1 MLHSLSKR
9 IAFLVCEKTDLLPL
23 EIYVYGF
30 ELIISSIIETGALLL
45 VGFLI
50 GKFVETI
57 LFLVSFS
64 SIRFFSGG
72 YHANSYLKCF
82 AVTLVNYFLVLFLY
96 NNLIDFSVNII
107 LVFSLVTFI
116 LSLIL
121 FIKVCPVKS
130 KGKTI
135 LNYKMQKRLSV
146 IALCINMALVM
157 VLFYILKNSI
167 LIIVLPTILMV
178 DTLIIIEKIKQG
190 VVKDEKENEW
200 GIKENV
206 WVCSENCLQYGIF
219 KFMRSTQ
226 RTRKT

>member
-9 IAFLVCEKTDLLPL
+9 IAFFVCEKTDLLPL

-30 ELIISSIIETGALLL
+30 ELIISSIIETSALLL

-50 GKFVETI
+50 GKIIETM
-57 LFLVSFS
+57 LFLFSFS

-157 VLFYILKNSI
+157 VLLYILKNSI

-190 VVKDEKENEW
+190 VVKNEKENE
-200 GIKENV
+200 
-206 WVCSENCLQYGIF
+206 
-219 KFMRSTQ
+219 
-226 RTRKT
+226 

>member
-9 IAFLVCEKTDLLPL
+9 IAFFVCEKTDLLPL
-23 EIYVYGF
+23 DIYVYGF
-30 ELIISSIIETGALLL
+30 ELIISSIIETSALLL

-50 GKFVETI
+50 GKIIETM
-57 LFLVSFS
+57 LFLFSFS

-167 LIIVLPTILMV
+167 LIIVLSTILMV
-178 DTLIIIEKIKQG
+178 DTLIIVEKIKQG
-190 VVKDEKENEW
+190 VVKNGKEN
-200 GIKENV
+200 
-206 WVCSENCLQYGIF
+206 
-219 KFMRSTQ
+219 
-226 RTRKT
+226 

>member
-9 IAFLVCEKTDLLPL
+9 IAFFVCEKTDLLPL

-30 ELIISSIIETGALLL
+30 ELIISSIIETSALLL

-50 GKFVETI
+50 GKIIETM
-57 LFLVSFS
+57 LFLFSFS

-190 VVKDEKENEW
+190 VVKNEKGNE
-200 GIKENV
+200 
-206 WVCSENCLQYGIF
+206 
-219 KFMRSTQ
+219 
-226 RTRKT
+226 

>member
-1 MLHSLSKR
+1 MLHILSKR

-30 ELIISSIIETGALLL
+30 ELIISSIIETSALLL

-50 GKFVETI
+50 GKIIETM
-57 LFLVSFS
+57 LFLFSFS

-72 YHANSYLKCF
+72 YHENSYLKCF

-190 VVKDEKENEW
+190 VVKNEKENE
-200 GIKENV
+200 
-206 WVCSENCLQYGIF
+206 
-219 KFMRSTQ
+219 
-226 RTRKT
+226 

>member
-9 IAFLVCEKTDLLPL
+9 IAFFVCEKTDLLPL

-30 ELIISSIIETGALLL
+30 ELIISSIIETSALLL

-50 GKFVETI
+50 GKIIETM
-57 LFLVSFS
+57 LFLFSFS

-167 LIIVLPTILMV
+167 LIKEKQNELFFAGGIDYDCIMKSTSVFYYRTKRYYRHYFFG
-178 DTLIIIEKIKQG
+178 IIYQSKYI
-190 VVKDEKENEW
+190 
-200 GIKENV
+200 
-206 WVCSENCLQYGIF
+206 
-219 KFMRSTQ
+219 
-226 RTRKT
+226 

>member
-1 MLHSLSKR
+1 MLRSLSKR

-30 ELIISSIIETGALLL
+30 ELIISSIIETSALLL

-50 GKFVETI
+50 GKIIETM
-57 LFLVSFS
+57 LFLFSFS

-190 VVKDEKENEW
+190 VVKNEKENE
-200 GIKENV
+200 
-206 WVCSENCLQYGIF
+206 
-219 KFMRSTQ
+219 
-226 RTRKT
+226 

>member
-1 MLHSLSKR
+1 MR

-23 EIYVYGF
+23 EIYIYGF
-30 ELIISSIIETGALLL
+30 ELIISSIIETSALLL

-50 GKFVETI
+50 GKFVETM
-57 LFLVSFS
+57 LFLFSFS
-64 SIRFFSGG
+64 SVRFFSGG

-82 AVTLVNYFLVLFLY
+82 AVTLVNYFLVLLLY
-96 NNLIDFSVNII
+96 NNLIDFSENMI

-135 LNYKMQKRLSV
+135 LNPKMQKRLSV
-146 IALCINMALVM
+146 IALCINIVLVM
-157 VLFYILKNSI
+157 VLFYIFKNNI

-178 DTLIIIEKIKQG
+178 DTLIIVEKIKQG
-190 VVKDEKENEW
+190 VVKNGKEN
-200 GIKENV
+200 
-206 WVCSENCLQYGIF
+206 
-219 KFMRSTQ
+219 
-226 RTRKT
+226 

>member
-9 IAFLVCEKTDLLPL
+9 IAFFVCEKTDLLPL

-30 ELIISSIIETGALLL
+30 ELIISSIIETSALLL

-50 GKFVETI
+50 GKIIETM
-57 LFLVSFS
+57 LFLFSFS

-96 NNLIDFSVNII
+96 NKLIDFSVNII

-190 VVKDEKENEW
+190 VVKNEKENE
-200 GIKENV
+200 
-206 WVCSENCLQYGIF
+206 
-219 KFMRSTQ
+219 
-226 RTRKT
+226 

>member
-1 MLHSLSKR
+1 MLHILSKR

-72 YHANSYLKCF
+72 YHANSYFKCF

-190 VVKDEKENEW
+190 VVKNEKENE
-200 GIKENV
+200 
-206 WVCSENCLQYGIF
+206 
-219 KFMRSTQ
+219 
-226 RTRKT
+226 

>member
-9 IAFLVCEKTDLLPL
+9 IAFFVCEKTDLLPL

-30 ELIISSIIETGALLL
+30 ELIISSIIETSALLL

-50 GKFVETI
+50 GKIIETM
-57 LFLVSFS
+57 LFLFSFS

-107 LVFSLVTFI
+107 LAFSLVTFI

-157 VLFYILKNSI
+157 VLFYIFKSNI
-167 LIIVLPTILMV
+167 LIIVLPTIFMV
-178 DTLIIIEKIKQG
+178 DTLIVIEKIKQG
-190 VVKDEKENEW
+190 VVKNGKENE
-200 GIKENV
+200 
-206 WVCSENCLQYGIF
+206 
-219 KFMRSTQ
+219 
-226 RTRKT
+226 

>member
-1 MLHSLSKR
+1 MLHILSKR

-190 VVKDEKENEW
+190 VVKNEKENE
-200 GIKENV
+200 
-206 WVCSENCLQYGIF
+206 
-219 KFMRSTQ
+219 
-226 RTRKT
+226 

>member
-9 IAFLVCEKTDLLPL
+9 IAFFVCEKTDLLPL

-30 ELIISSIIETGALLL
+30 ELIISSIIETSALLL

-50 GKFVETI
+50 GKIIETM
-57 LFLVSFS
+57 LFLFSFS

-190 VVKDEKENEW
+190 VVKNGKENE
-200 GIKENV
+200 
-206 WVCSENCLQYGIF
+206 
-219 KFMRSTQ
+219 
-226 RTRKT
+226 

>member
-9 IAFLVCEKTDLLPL
+9 IAFFVCEKTDLLPL

-30 ELIISSIIETGALLL
+30 ELIISSIIETSALLL

-50 GKFVETI
+50 GKIIETM
-57 LFLVSFS
+57 LFLFSFS

-167 LIIVLPTILMV
+167 LIIVFPTILMV

-190 VVKDEKENEW
+190 VVKNEKENE
-200 GIKENV
+200 
-206 WVCSENCLQYGIF
+206 
-219 KFMRSTQ
+219 
-226 RTRKT
+226 

>member
-9 IAFLVCEKTDLLPL
+9 IAFFVCEKTDLLPL

-30 ELIISSIIETGALLL
+30 ELIISSIIETSALLL

-50 GKFVETI
+50 GKIIETM
-57 LFLVSFS
+57 LFLFSFS

-190 VVKDEKENEW
+190 VVKNEKENE
-200 GIKENV
+200 
-206 WVCSENCLQYGIF
+206 
-219 KFMRSTQ
+219 
-226 RTRKT
+226 

>member
-9 IAFLVCEKTDLLPL
+9 IAFFVCEKTDLLPL

-30 ELIISSIIETGALLL
+30 ELIISSIIETSALLL

-50 GKFVETI
+50 GKIIETM
-57 LFLVSFS
+57 LFLFSFS

-107 LVFSLVTFI
+107 LAFSLVTFI

-190 VVKDEKENEW
+190 
-200 GIKENV
+200 
-206 WVCSENCLQYGIF
+206 
-219 KFMRSTQ
+219 
-226 RTRKT
+226 

>member
-9 IAFLVCEKTDLLPL
+9 IAFFVCEKTDLLPL

-30 ELIISSIIETGALLL
+30 ELIISSIIETSALLL

-50 GKFVETI
+50 GKIIETM
-57 LFLVSFS
+57 LFLFSFS

-107 LVFSLVTFI
+107 LVFSLVTFM

-190 VVKDEKENEW
+190 VVKNGKENE
-200 GIKENV
+200 
-206 WVCSENCLQYGIF
+206 
-219 KFMRSTQ
+219 
-226 RTRKT
+226 

>member
-9 IAFLVCEKTDLLPL
+9 IAFFVCEKTDLLPL

-30 ELIISSIIETGALLL
+30 ELIISSIIETSALLL

-50 GKFVETI
+50 GKIIETM
-57 LFLVSFS
+57 LFLFSFS

-116 LSLIL
+116 LSLVL
-121 FIKVCPVKS
+121 FIKVCPLKS

-157 VLFYILKNSI
+157 VLFYIFKSNI
-167 LIIVLPTILMV
+167 LIIVLPTIFMV
-178 DTLIIIEKIKQG
+178 DTLIVIEKIKQG
-190 VVKDEKENEW
+190 VVKNGKENE
-200 GIKENV
+200 
-206 WVCSENCLQYGIF
+206 
-219 KFMRSTQ
+219 
-226 RTRKT
+226 

>member
-9 IAFLVCEKTDLLPL
+9 IAFFVCEKTDLLPL

-30 ELIISSIIETGALLL
+30 ELIISSIIETSALLL

-50 GKFVETI
+50 GKIIETM
-57 LFLVSFS
+57 LFLFSFS

-178 DTLIIIEKIKQG
+178 DTLIIIEKIKQR
-190 VVKDEKENEW
+190 VVKNEKENE
-200 GIKENV
+200 
-206 WVCSENCLQYGIF
+206 
-219 KFMRSTQ
+219 
-226 RTRKT
+226 

>member
-190 VVKDEKENEW
+190 VVKDEKENE
-200 GIKENV
+200 
-206 WVCSENCLQYGIF
+206 
-219 KFMRSTQ
+219 
-226 RTRKT
+226 

>member
-9 IAFLVCEKTDLLPL
+9 IAFFVCEKTDLLPL

-30 ELIISSIIETGALLL
+30 ELIISSIIETSALLL

-50 GKFVETI
+50 GKIIETM
-57 LFLVSFS
+57 LFLFSFS

-167 LIIVLPTILMV
+167 LIIVLPTIFMV
-178 DTLIIIEKIKQG
+178 DTLIVIEKIKQG
-190 VVKDEKENEW
+190 VVKNGKENE
-200 GIKENV
+200 
-206 WVCSENCLQYGIF
+206 
-219 KFMRSTQ
+219 
-226 RTRKT
+226 